1 MTDGQRRRAGV
12 AAAGTLTFL
21 NLYATQGLLPIFAD
35 VFGASITRAGL
46 TVTATL
52 AAVAMVAP
60 FVGGI
65 SDALGRRRLI
75 VGASVLLVVPVL
87 LSAVAP
93 TLDVVILSRFLQG
106 LVLPFVFAVT
116 VAYVAD
122 ECDGADAARVTAVYA
137 TSGVVGG
144 FLGRFLSG
152 WITAYAGWRAAFVVL
167 AGITSI
173 CAVVIAVC
181 LPSERRFKPTIG
193 WRGTLAGFRDQFGN
207 PQVMATCVV
216 GFTVLFSMVGSFT
229 FITLRLA
236 APPFDLGPAALG
248 SVFLL
253 SLMGVV
259 SAQIGTG
266 LGLRLGRQRAV
277 AAAAILSIA
286 GLLLSLAPSFI
297 LIMMGLGL
305 AVAGFFATQVL
316 SLGYVAQVARQARST
331 AVGLYVTCYYAGG
344 AIGSVA
350 PAGVWHLYG
359 WTGCVA
365 VIIGIQVLAIT
376 VTQLVWPRMALP

>member
-1 MTDGQRRRAGV
+1 MTEGQRRRAGV

-21 NLYATQGLLPIFAD
+21 NLYATQGLLPTFAD
-35 VFGASITRAGL
+35 AFGATITRAGL
-46 TVTATL
+46 SVTATL
-52 AAVAMVAP
+52 LAVAIVAP

-75 VGASVLLVVPVL
+75 LGASLVLVGPVL

-93 TLDVVILSRFLQG
+93 TLDIVILSRFLQG

-122 ECDGADAARVTAVYA
+122 ECEGSDTARVTAVYA

-152 WITAYAGWRAAFVVL
+152 WITAYAGWRWAFVVL
-167 AGITSI
+167 AALTLV
-173 CAVVIAVC
+173 CALVIAAC
-181 LPSERRFKPTIG
+181 LPPERRFKPTVG

-216 GFTVLFSMVGSFT
+216 GFTVLFSMVASFT

-236 APPFDLGPAALG
+236 APPFHLGPAALG
-248 SVFLL
+248 SVFALT
-253 SLMGVV
+253 LMGVL

-266 LGLRLGRQRAV
+266 LALRLGRQRAV
-277 AAAAILSIA
+277 AAAATLAIG
-286 GLLLSLAPSFI
+286 GLLLSLTPSFA
-297 LIMMGLGL
+297 LMMVGLGL

-344 AIGSVA
+344 ALGSVA

-359 WTGCVA
+359 WAGCVA
-365 VIIGIQVLAIT
+365 VIVAVQLLAIA
-376 VTQLVWPRMALP
+376 VTQLVWPKMALP